1 MNSVDLD
8 GNGSIDYNEFLTATI
23 NREKILSQKNLE
35 LAFQTFD
42 KDGSGKISV
51 DEIMAI
57 FNNNEVNDKC
67 VFEKMVKE
75 ADENGDGEISYEEF
89 KHLMTKFFS

>member
-1 MNSVDLD
+1 MKSIDLD

-35 LAFQTFD
+35 MAFQTFD
-42 KDGSGKISV
+42 KDSSGKIST
-51 DEIMAI
+51 DEIMQL
-57 FNNNEVNDKC
+57 FNNKDIDKS
-67 VFEKMVKE
+67 VFEKIVKE

-89 KHLMTKFFS
+89 KNLMTKFFA